1 MAGETYNI
9 LNNIFSGQTPLKR
22 TNPKAGESEYYYVV
36 PGQKDWTSLNELKT
50 VDVPSAST
58 PNPYLQPQTT
68 SFEQPTQVTQDN
80 LYNDYPTLRDDKRDF
95 FKSTVE
101 SVVKAIPPTFE
112 SNNILTQS
120 LGAARDLGENYI
132 NMVNANLKSSADMT
146 SQGTTSDNY
155 YHCLGN
161 YNAASRGDYG
171 DKTAEIIGNARE
183 NFDYL
188 KNIVKNG
195 KMIANLDDQNDRTV
209 NLDSRNMAQSG
220 QYNSAWEACEKYRP
234 KQYDPN
240 ERLYYYRK
248 Y

>member
-1 MAGETYNI
+1 MND
-9 LNNIFSGQTPLKR
+9 
-22 TNPKAGESEYYYVV
+22 V
-36 PGQKDWTSLNELKT
+36 KT
-50 VDVPSAST
+50 VDVPSADT
-58 PNPYLQPQTT
+58 PNPYLQPQNTT
-68 SFEQPTQVTQDN
+68 FGQPTQFAQNNMQANDM
-80 LYNDYPTLRDDKRDF
+80 YNDYPNLRDDKRDF
-95 FKSTVE
+95 FKSAIE
-101 SVVKAIPPTFE
+101 SVVKAIPSTFE
-112 SNNILTQS
+112 SNNPLTQS

-132 NMVNANLKSSADMT
+132 NMVNANLKSSKDMT
-146 SQGTTSDNY
+146 SKGTTSDNY

-171 DKTAEIIGNARE
+171 AKTAEIIGNARE